1 MKNKMDS
8 IYESVWDHNGDLSV
22 KELVIN
28 MIVETLEDNDVEIVD
43 YNKFRTA
50 LGGAYSKKQ
59 LEKHRK

>member
-1 MKNKMDS
+1 MDS
-8 IYESVWDHNGDLSV
+8 IYESVWDHNGDLSFGSV